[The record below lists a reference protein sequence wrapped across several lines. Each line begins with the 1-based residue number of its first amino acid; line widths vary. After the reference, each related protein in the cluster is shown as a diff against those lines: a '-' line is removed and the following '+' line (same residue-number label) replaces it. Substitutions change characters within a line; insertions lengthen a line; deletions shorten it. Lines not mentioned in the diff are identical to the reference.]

1 MQAIIMCAG
10 KGVRMHPLTINT
22 PKPLLKVANIPI
34 LTYTLEQLEGLVD
47 EVIVIIGYK
56 KGQIKAAYRDYS
68 KLKLTFVEQKE
79 QLGTGHA
86 LMIAKEHMTDDFLIL
101 NGDDLYAKEDMKK
114 LIVHDQAV
122 LVMKHPEPR
131 RFGVYEFREVNG
143 KRVATNIVEKPEDP
157 KSNLINIGC
166 YKFKKDVINY
176 EIKKSPRGEYELTDF
191 VGALIKDGK
200 DVILEN
206 AEKWIPLGYPW
217 DMLKGNAALL
227 EGQSER
233 IKGEVEQNVM
243 IKGNVQI
250 GKGTVVKAGTYIEG
264 PVRIGSGCTIGP
276 NAYLRPSTTIGNDCK
291 IGFEVEI
298 KNSIIG
304 DRACIPHLAYIGDS
318 VLGNDVNFS
327 AGCVTAN
334 YRFDAGRIR
343 SSVNGEIVD
352 IGTNKFGT
360 ILGDNVKLG
369 VRTIIYPGRKI
380 WPGKT
385 TLPGAII
392 KEDIV

>member
-10 KGVRMHPLTINT
+10 KGVRMHPLTINA

-34 LTYTLEQLEGLVD
+34 LSYTLEQLEGLVD
-47 EVIVIIGYK
+47 EVIVIVGYK
-56 KGQIKAAYRDYS
+56 KDQIQAAYKSYN
-68 KLKLTFVEQKE
+68 KLKLIFVEQKE

-86 LMIAKEHMTDDFLIL
+86 LMIVKEHITDDFFIL

-114 LIVHDQAV
+114 LMVHDQSA
-122 LVMKHPEPR
+122 LVFKHPEPE
-131 RFGVYEFREVNG
+131 RFGIYEFVEKDG
-143 KRVATNIVEKPEDP
+143 KRVATSIVEKPENP
-157 KSNLINIGC
+157 TSNLINIGC
-166 YKFKKDVINY
+166 YKFKKDVLNY
-176 EIKKSPRGEYELTDF
+176 KIKKSPRGEYELTDF
-191 VGALIKDGK
+191 VSALIKDGK
-200 DVILEN
+200 DVVLEK
-206 AEKWIPLGYPW
+206 ADKWIPLGYPW

-227 EGQSER
+227 DGQSEK
-233 IKGEVEQNVM
+233 IEGELEQNVT

-264 PVRIGSGCTIGP
+264 PVRIGTGCTIGP
-276 NAYLRPSTTIGNDCK
+276 NAYLRPSTSIGNDCK

-298 KNSIIG
+298 KNCIIG
-304 DRACIPHLAYIGDS
+304 ERTCIPHLAYIGDS

-334 YRFDAGRIR
+334 YRFDSGRIR
-343 SSVNGEIVD
+343 SSVNGELVD